1 MNQPSLNFDTPIRR
15 EQVDVC
21 ERKHGG
27 AATSIAANK
36 RVNKEADNQKVLKI
50 IREKGVSWSKQIANE
65 MGKPLNCIS
74 GRITFLK
81 ANGYIVP
88 VEGVTEEGCQV
99 YRCK

>member
-1 MNQPSLNFDTPIRR
+1 MNQQGLFDKPIRR
-15 EQVDVC
+15 EQVDITAG
-21 ERKHGG
+21 RHKG

-36 RVNKEADNQKVLKI
+36 RGNKEADNQKVLKI
-50 IREKGVSWSKQIANE
+50 IREKGTSFLKEIARE
-65 MGKPLNCIS
+65 MGKFPNAVS
-74 GRITFLK
+74 GRISWLK